1 MLPPEAIQEF
11 KIVWREEFGEEIDD
25 DFAREKATNLL
36 ELFALISQVE
46 APSGGNN
53 HDDATNE
60 KFS

>member
-36 ELFALISQVE
+36 ELFAVICQVE
-46 APSGGNN
+46 ASPGGDN

>member
-36 ELFALISQVE
+36 ELFAVICQVE
-46 APSGGNN
+46 ASSGGNN

-60 KFS
+60 KFY

>member
-11 KIVWREEFGEEIDD
+11 KLVWREEFGEEIDD
-25 DFAREKATNLL
+25 DLVREKATSLL

-46 APSGGNN
+46 APPGGDN
-53 HDDATNE
+53 HDNATDE

>member
-25 DFAREKATNLL
+25 DFAREKATSLL

-46 APSGGNN
+46 APPGGDN
-53 HDDATNE
+53 HDDATDE

>member
-36 ELFALISQVE
+36 DLFAVISQVE
-46 APSGGNN
+46 VPPGDNN
-53 HDDATNE
+53 HDDATDE
-60 KFS
+60 KSF